1 MNTKVNIGCRVGF
14 TSKVCRY
21 NILGFLEELPALPAK
36 RFGHACGLL
45 GEVILKC
52 ILLEDQKLPLTLRFS
67 PSCVKLLM
75 C

>member
-1 MNTKVNIGCRVGF
+1 MNIGCPVGF

-21 NILGFLEELPALPAK
+21 NISGFIEELPSLTAK

-52 ILLEDQKLPLTLRFS
+52 TYIFLEDQKLPLTLRFS
-67 PSCVKLLM
+67 PSGGVKFLI